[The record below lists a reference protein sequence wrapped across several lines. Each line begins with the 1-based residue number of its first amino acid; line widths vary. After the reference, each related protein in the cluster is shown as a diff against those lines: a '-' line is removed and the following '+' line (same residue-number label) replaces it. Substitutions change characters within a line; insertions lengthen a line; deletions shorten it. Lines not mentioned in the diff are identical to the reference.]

1 MGKKILLIS
10 DIPGYGKVGAMAM
23 IPTLSF
29 MGYRCYNLPTLLVS
43 NTLDYGD
50 FAMMDTTDYMEKTIA
65 VWDRLD
71 FDFDCICTGLMSS
84 PRQVDLV
91 TDYIKT
97 WKKDDRIVLV
107 DPVMGDNGS
116 LYHGVEEEMVEA
128 MAGLA
133 QVADYF
139 IPNGTESRL
148 MAKKKGLDKKDYRHP
163 AIDAMRDL
171 GAKSVLV
178 TSGVSMEE
186 DPVIEGYDHL
196 KEAYFSQSFNRGP
209 VSFPGTGDLF
219 SAILIGLLLDGKS
232 LQEAAALAS
241 KAIYEMMAY
250 YKNTSDPFHGIPI
263 EQCSQ
268 MLLKSIGQG
277 K

>member
-23 IPTLSF
+23 IPALSF

-84 PRQVDLV
+84 PKQVDLV
-91 TDYIKT
+91 LNYIKK
-97 WKKDDRIVLV
+97 WKKKGRKVLV
-107 DPVMGDNGS
+107 DPVMGDHGS
-116 LYHGVEEEMVEA
+116 LYHGVGPEMVEA
-128 MAGLA
+128 MAKLA

-139 IPNGTESRL
+139 IPNGTESKL
-148 MAKKKGLDKKDYRHP
+148 MTKEAGLDQKDWTHP
-163 AIDAMRDL
+163 LIDPLREL
-171 GAKSVLV
+171 GAKSVLI
-178 TSGVSMEE
+178 TSGVE
-186 DPVIEGYDHL
+186 DHDAPVIRGYDQD
-196 KEAYFSQSFNRGP
+196 KDAYFDLNYERIP

-219 SAILIGLLLDGKS
+219 SAILIGLLLQDLS
-232 LQEAAALAS
+232 LEEAAKRAS
-241 KAIYEMMAY
+241 KAIYKMMEAY
-250 YKNTSDPFHGIPI
+250 KGTSDPFHGIPI
-263 EQCSQ
+263 EQCSDL
-268 MLLKSIGQG
+268 LLKSINIR
-277 K
+277 